1 MLQPDYANN
10 PVLPG
15 GVRSWLGLG
24 MGKFL
29 APLWNFRNTY
39 SHNFVVKWHFENR
52 LQWSRQLRAHL
63 PQVWNDFDHI
73 TIDSKELSHFS
84 FFQTYFDV
92 VAASGSA
99 GSITG
104 PCLGTLPSVRMHFC
118 LCCLS
123 YKWKKLDQMTN
134 TLNHINITLNNPPV
148 EVRWHPVLHSFQ
160 QGLLNTLGIQ
170 YSHTWLIQQ
179 ACMIGNS

>member
-1 MLQPDYANN
+1 MQIILSSQ
-10 PVLPG
+10 
-15 GVRSWLGLG
+15 GVSGAGWGWGWGSSLLLSEILEIRIAIILWLNDTLRIAYNEAGSCELIFLRSG
-24 MGKFL
+24 MIL
-29 APLWNFRNTY
+29 IISLLTQRNW
-39 SHNFVVKWHFENR
+39 VILV
-52 LQWSRQLRAHL
+52 
-63 PQVWNDFDHI
+63 
-73 TIDSKELSHFS
+73 